1 MSSSSLASE
10 LLDSEIRGP
19 HGVTESLRK
28 LWDGFC
34 FPSEDKIVNE
44 NMGGGGGRGRRADKD
59 ALLHS
64 MTARTLP
71 ETFAESKATAAQ
83 EEPSTQM
90 QRKRAEIVVTN
101 QGRRKRVIRGLE
113 VALVAL
119 ASVVA
124 TLYTLHRMGYVADL
138 EFTRSSSKISNRLG
152 LPSRPLIKI
161 KKNIKAKLSA
171 RTRSR

>member
-1 MSSSSLASE
+1 MSRSPLASE
-10 LLDSEIRGP
+10 FLDSEIRGP

-34 FPSEDKIVNE
+34 FPSEDKMVNG
-44 NMGGGGGRGRRADKD
+44 NMGGGGGRGCRAEKD
-59 ALLHS
+59 ARPHS
-64 MTARTLP
+64 MTARTPP
-71 ETFAESKATAAQ
+71 ETFAESKATATQ

-90 QRKRAEIVVTN
+90 QRKRAIIVVTN

-124 TLYTLHRMGYVADL
+124 TLYTLHRVGYVADL
-138 EFTRSSSKISNRLG
+138 EFTRSSSKIPNRLG
-152 LPSRPLIKI
+152 LPSSPLIKI
-161 KKNIKAKLSA
+161 KKNINVKLST
-171 RTRSR
+171 RKRSR